1 MPQVYKALVNGVQTV
16 AVKIFSDQLSVSA
29 KAGPLAEA
37 CRREI
42 FLLRSCHDRNIV
54 QCAPRFRI
62 RFRSGSGGGLPARDV
77 PAALLPRPQHRA
89 MRARPLQH
97 RMHLL
102 LKRCCYA
109 ACRFI

>member
-1 MPQVYKALVNGVQTV
+1 MQVYKALVNGVQTV

-54 QCAPRFRI
+54 QCAPVPVSCLKLCCSVRMCCQAPG
-62 RFRSGSGGGLPARDV
+62 RSPDVLLPSGTPFIELLHVGSVCDV
-77 PAALLPRPQHRA
+77 PSFATL
-89 MRARPLQH
+89 
-97 RMHLL
+97 
-102 LKRCCYA
+102 
-109 ACRFI
+109 